1 MLPEKNIMPYHD
13 LYVYELSGLAP
24 EGIQFFL
31 DDGFIGNWVEGN
43 SSYLFFENS
52 AERAVVQL
60 LKKYPGLELVD
71 DYHITY
77 DQWQGGGLDPARIG
91 PFLIRPPW
99 VEESPRHGLIEIL
112 LDPSVVFGNGLH
124 PTTRDCLEAL
134 AYFAGRRPLK
144 RVMDLGTGTGILA
157 LAAAFLG
164 AERVVAVDLNPLC
177 VQTAE
182 RNVKLN
188 NLEGRVFVTRGV
200 AEDSVNEPAD
210 LVVANI
216 HYDVVK
222 RLLERVGF
230 EKKKQLIVSGL
241 MRTQARDIKDRL
253 EGLRFKV
260 ERDWDHEMTWYTILA
275 GQSK

>member
-1 MLPEKNIMPYHD
+1 MLPEKNMMPYHD

-24 EGIQFFL
+24 EGIQFSL
-31 DDGFIGNWVEGN
+31 DDGFIGDWVEDN
-43 SSYLFFENS
+43 SSYLFFES
-52 AERAVVQL
+52 PAERAVGGL
-60 LKKYPGLELVD
+60 LKQYPGLELVD
-71 DYHITY
+71 DYHIAY
-77 DQWQGGGLDPARIG
+77 DQWQGGGLDLVGIG

-99 VEESPRHGLIEIL
+99 VEAPVSNGLMEIL

-134 AYFAGRRPLK
+134 AYLAGSRPLR

-188 NLEGRVFVTRGV
+188 DLEGKVFVTRGF
-200 AEDSVNEPAD
+200 AEDSFNEPAD

-222 RLLERVGF
+222 RLLESEGF

-241 MRTQARDIKDRL
+241 MRTQAPDIKDRL
-253 EGLRFKV
+253 ERRGFKI
-260 ERDWDHEMTWYTILA
+260 EREWDHEMTWYTILA
-275 GQSK
+275 GKSK